1 MWQRIVI
8 VFSLATVGCVAS
20 LPADPGISADLA
32 TEAARMVLVLRQ
44 GLPPA
49 PAPDAPSGQCAN
61 CKGTGKVRSGDG
73 IQVFTCPL
81 CNGTGKDLTASIH
94 PTVFVPL
101 VAEGKP

>member
-49 PAPDAPSGQCAN
+49 PAPAGECDN
-61 CKGTGKVRSGDG
+61 
-73 IQVFTCPL
+73 
-81 CNGTGKDLTASIH
+81 CNGTGKIGDGRIVLKCPVCDGSGKAAESVLH

>member
-1 MWQRIVI
+1 MWQRFVI

-49 PAPDAPSGQCAN
+49 PAPAGECEN
-61 CKGTGKVRSGDG
+61 
-73 IQVFTCPL
+73 
-81 CNGTGKDLTASIH
+81 CNGTGKIGDGRIVLKGPVCDGSGKAAESVLH

>member
-1 MWQRIVI
+1 MWQRFVI

-49 PAPDAPSGQCAN
+49 PAPAPAGECDN

-73 IQVFTCPL
+73 IEVFTCPV
-81 CNGTGKDLTASIH
+81 CNGTGKAAQSVLH

>member
-1 MWQRIVI
+1 MWQRFVI

-49 PAPDAPSGQCAN
+49 PAPAGECEN
-61 CKGTGKVRSGDG
+61 
-73 IQVFTCPL
+73 
-81 CNGTGKDLTASIH
+81 CNGTGKIGDGRIVLKCPVCDGSGKAAESVLH

-101 VAEGKP
+101 VAEGTP

>member
-49 PAPDAPSGQCAN
+49 PAPAPAGECDN
-61 CKGTGKVRSGDG
+61 
-73 IQVFTCPL
+73 
-81 CNGTGKDLTASIH
+81 CNGTGKIGDGRIVMTCPVCQGTGKATKSVLH
-94 PTVFVPL
+94 PTSFVPL

>member
-1 MWQRIVI
+1 MWQRFVI
-8 VFSLATVGCVAS
+8 VFSIGVVGCVAS
-20 LPADPGISADLA
+20 IPADPSISADLA

-49 PAPDAPSGQCAN
+49 PGPDAPAGQCDN

-81 CNGTGKDLTASIH
+81 CNGTGKDLAASIH

-101 VAEGKP
+101 AAEGTP

>member
-1 MWQRIVI
+1 MWQRFVI

-49 PAPDAPSGQCAN
+49 PAPA
-61 CKGTGKVRSGDG
+61 GD
-73 IQVFTCPL
+73 CEN
-81 CNGTGKDLTASIH
+81 CNGTGKIGDGRIVLKCPVCDGSGKAAESVLH

-101 VAEGKP
+101 VAEGTR

>member
-1 MWQRIVI
+1 MWQRFVI

-44 GLPPA
+44 GLPPTPA
-49 PAPDAPSGQCAN
+49 PAGECEN
-61 CKGTGKVRSGDG
+61 
-73 IQVFTCPL
+73 
-81 CNGTGKDLTASIH
+81 CNGTGKIGDGRIVLKCPVCDGSGKAAESVLH

-101 VAEGKP
+101 VAEGTP

>member
-49 PAPDAPSGQCAN
+49 PAPAGECEN
-61 CKGTGKVRSGDG
+61 
-73 IQVFTCPL
+73 
-81 CNGTGKDLTASIH
+81 CNGTGKIGDGRIVLKCPVCDGSGKAAESVLH

>member
-1 MWQRIVI
+1 MWQRFVI
-8 VFSLATVGCVAS
+8 VFSIVMVGCVAS

-49 PAPDAPSGQCAN
+49 PDAPAGECEN
-61 CKGTGKVRSGDG
+61 CNGTGKVRSGDG
-73 IQVFTCPL
+73 IEVFTCPV
-81 CNGTGKDLTASIH
+81 CEGTGKATESVLH

>member
-1 MWQRIVI
+1 MWQRFVI

-49 PAPDAPSGQCAN
+49 PAPPAAGECDN
-61 CKGTGKVRSGDG
+61 
-73 IQVFTCPL
+73 
-81 CNGTGKDLTASIH
+81 CNGTGKIGDGK
-94 PTVFVPL
+94 VFVSSIENA
-101 VAEGKP
+101 VRIRTEETGEQAV